1 MKYYFNYC
9 LIAYPSTFLYKLY
22 DTHYIKIKRN
32 NQQITRL
39 LLGEKILTIG
49 CSTILSPIV
58 FPFIIGKIINKIN
71 KITTDDYEKPTN
83 LLLYHIIN
91 YLVFRNYY

>member
-49 CSTILSPIV
+49 CSFILSPIA
-58 FPFIIGKIINKIN
+58 FPLIIGKIINKIDN
-71 KITTDDYEKPTN
+71 KINKIIIDDYEKPTN
-83 LLLYHIIN
+83 LLYDMI
-91 YLVFRNYY
+91 F